1 MSSNARS
8 RRNLRVGDLAMPSVP
23 SHAGPSSASM
33 ARITQRSV
41 SRIPHAGLSSSPEPI
56 PGAAMSSG
64 PVVVGVNKRKREADD
79 DLFGD
84 GGSEDPEVVDLVDK
98 DEVPA
103 EILSNTQ
110 QEKKKNW
117 VKLGALDCVICMDNA
132 TDLTVTHCGHLF
144 CSECLHSALNMDPSR
159 RICPICRRKID
170 KLPGCGKFGQKGK
183 GFYPLELKLMTKET
197 LSASREHS

>member
-1 MSSNARS
+1 MSSNPRS
-8 RRNLRVGDLAMPSVP
+8 RRNLRAGDLAMPSAP
-23 SHAGPSSASM
+23 SQAGPSWMHPPSAFSTVG
-33 ARITQRSV
+33 ATPAQLALLTSYRPS
-41 SRIPHAGLSSSPEPI
+41 GLSSD
-56 PGAAMSSG
+56 
-64 PVVVGVNKRKREADD
+64 PVVVAVNKRKREADD

-84 GGSEDPEVVDLVDK
+84 NGLEDPEVVDLVDK

-103 EILSNTQ
+103 EILNKK
-110 QEKKKNW
+110 EKKW

-170 KLPGCGKFGQKGK
+170 KLPGSGKFSRGGK
-183 GFYPLELKLMTKET
+183 GFYPLELKLMTKPT
-197 LSASREHS
+197 PSASHEQS